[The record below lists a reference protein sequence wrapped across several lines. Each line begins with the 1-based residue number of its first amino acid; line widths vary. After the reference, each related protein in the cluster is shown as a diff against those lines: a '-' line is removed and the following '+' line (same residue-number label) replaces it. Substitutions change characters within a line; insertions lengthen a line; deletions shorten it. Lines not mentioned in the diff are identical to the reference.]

1 MVKNLCKE
9 NYQAAANAALQ
20 FPPFRRELVK
30 AVAQQVKKEIRDYS
44 KGKSMAKYEGDP
56 LKLKN
61 FNGEEFLEEAS
72 ERMPI
77 THSIVTTTSKDGVK
91 FLVNKQVL
99 ALSAILNTWLPRS
112 NFIYRMNTL
121 LTTGCCKTEV
131 MDLFHR
137 LGLSS
142 HPNTIRAQLQSSANH
157 FNEEIL
163 VWKSQIETNRK
174 QLNLLEEVVTTQTGN
189 SGERDSMNLCS
200 IDFSRET
207 AQKCKHFDEDTYQLC
222 KDRLPGVDVLEDT
235 DLLNAAENLKKEKLP
250 LYRLVTCYYRIL
262 IPSPPPRFLCLFFPL
277 KLVVFSGKAPVWLV
291 SFFYCW
297 Y

>member
-1 MVKNLCKE
+1 MVKNLCQE
-9 NYQAAANAALQ
+9 NYQAASNTALW

-30 AVAQQVKKEIRDYS
+30 AIAQQVKKEVRGYC
-44 KGKSMAKYEGDP
+44 KRKSMARYKGDP

-61 FNGEEFLEEAS
+61 FNADLFLEEAN

-77 THSIVTTTSKDGVK
+77 AHSIVTTMSKDGVK

-112 NFIYRMNTL
+112 NFIYRINTL

-157 FNEEIL
+157 FN
-163 VWKSQIETNRK
+163 KGRSQIETNRR
-174 QLNLLEEVVTTQTGN
+174 QLNLLDEVVTTQVSN
-189 SGERDSMNLCS
+189 SEARDSMNLCS

-207 AQKCKHFDEDTYQLC
+207 VQKCKHFDEETYQLC
-222 KDRLPGVDVLEDT
+222 KDRLPGADVLEDS
-235 DLLNAAENLKKEKLP
+235 DLFIASEELKREKLP
-250 LYRLVTCYYRIL
+250 FYRLVTC
-262 IPSPPPRFLCLFFPL
+262 
-277 KLVVFSGKAPVWLV
+277 
-291 SFFYCW
+291 
-297 Y
+297 